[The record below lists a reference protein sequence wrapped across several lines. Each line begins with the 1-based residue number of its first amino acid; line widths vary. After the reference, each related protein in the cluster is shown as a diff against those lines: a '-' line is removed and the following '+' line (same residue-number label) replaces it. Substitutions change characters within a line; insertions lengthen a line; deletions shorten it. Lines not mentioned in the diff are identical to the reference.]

1 MKANEQIP
9 PLSPLPE
16 NECEGLP
23 PFVKSW
29 NQMYLIVIGTLFLLI
44 VLFYAMMQYFD

>member
-1 MKANEQIP
+1 MKVAEPIP
-9 PLSPLPE
+9 ESSPTPE

-29 NQMYLIVIGTLFLLI
+29 SQMYAIVIGTLVLLI
-44 VLFYAMMQYFD
+44 ALFYAMMQYFD